1 VELSRRYVLGG
12 LLVVLTVAAAAL
24 LSDVIGTV
32 FFAVTVAYLL
42 VPLRQEL
49 VRRGVG
55 DRLATVVVTS
65 AALVGVVA
73 LIGPLVFLTASRL
86 TETLAVLSTLPSV
99 YEVELFGRMF
109 TIRVGDLRAS
119 MVDIVRNVG
128 QELLVS
134 LPVLLVKFTLF
145 VFLVYS
151 LLQQSGSVSQSL
163 LAVVPPS
170 YRRVAKALNRRARN
184 TLFGIYILQA
194 ATALGTFVIALPV
207 FFLLGYESVITLS
220 TVAAI
225 LQFIPIVGPTVL
237 LFVIAVFHVAA
248 GQIPEALLILAVG
261 GFFVA
266 WLPDI
271 LIRPRLSKRAAN
283 LSGGVYFIG
292 FVGGLL
298 SMGAIGIIAGP
309 LVVALV
315 VEAAGLLSS
324 ELNDI
329 AVEERPVDDG

>member
-1 VELSRRYVLGG
+1 VTVSRRYVLGG
-12 LLVVLTVAAAAL
+12 LLAALTLVAAFL
-24 LSDVIGTV
+24 LADVLGTV

-42 VPLRQEL
+42 VPVREEL
-49 VRRGVG
+49 VARGL
-55 DRLATVVVTS
+55 RPWLASFVVTL

-73 LIGPLVFLTASRL
+73 VVAPLVFVTASRL
-86 TETLAVLSTLPSV
+86 AETLALLQDLPTT
-99 YEVELFGRMF
+99 YEVDFLGRQY
-109 TIRVGDLRAS
+109 TVVVSEVRAS
-119 MVDIVRNVG
+119 LVQLVQTAGRQI
-128 QELLVS
+128 LVS

-151 LLQQSGSVSQSL
+151 LLQQSEALARSA

-170 YRRVAKALNRRARN
+170 YRRVAKAFNRRARN

-194 ATALGTFVIALPV
+194 ATAFGTFLIALPV
-207 FFLLGYESVITLS
+207 FFALGYSSVLTLS

-225 LQFIPIVGPTVL
+225 LQFIPIVGPSVL
-237 LFVIAVFHVAA
+237 LLIVAGFHAAA
-248 GQIPEALLILAVG
+248 GQLVSAVLVLLVG
-261 GFFVA
+261 GFFIA

-271 LIRPRLSKRAAN
+271 LIRPRLAERTAN

-298 SMGAIGIIAGP
+298 SMGAIGVIAGP

-315 VEAAGLLSS
+315 VEAATLLSD
-324 ELNDI
+324 ELNAI
-329 AVEERPVDDG
+329 PVAEED